1 MKKLIV
7 LFTIL
12 FAVSSCKK
20 DNFNILN
27 LNNNKISVLGHG
39 GMGIGQVYPINSFES
54 ILNCL
59 NLGADGTELDVQMT
73 KDSVLVAFHDRSLEH
88 STNISGQIF
97 NKTWGE
103 VKDVTYKNPLYTNY
117 KLISLDELFK
127 NIENPTKYIFF
138 FDCKNFNPDT
148 SSAYLNTFNNALIK
162 IIDKYNLE
170 NTVYIE
176 FKRKD
181 LIKSLKIK
189 RPDLKIFVYSN
200 FDIALEMAN
209 EFQLKGITI
218 SVDNISTNEVL
229 MAHNNGIMIAVFNIH
244 SKERN
249 INAIKK
255 NVDFIQSDKVK
266 HLIKILK

>member
-103 VKDVTYKNPLYTNY
+103 IKDVTYKNPLYTNY
-117 KLISLDELFK
+117 KLISLDELFT

-138 FDCKNFNPDT
+138 FD
-148 SSAYLNTFNNALIK
+148 
-162 IIDKYNLE
+162 
-170 NTVYIE
+170 
-176 FKRKD
+176 
-181 LIKSLKIK
+181 
-189 RPDLKIFVYSN
+189 
-200 FDIALEMAN
+200 
-209 EFQLKGITI
+209 
-218 SVDNISTNEVL
+218 
-229 MAHNNGIMIAVFNIH
+229 
-244 SKERN
+244 
-249 INAIKK
+249 
-255 NVDFIQSDKVK
+255 
-266 HLIKILK
+266 